1 MCSQVTDL
9 KNHPRERITFFSV
22 ADSISSENG
31 RAHFRFRSAIYFPG
45 EKKSLS
51 DRSKSKTM
59 TSATRERVSLTET
72 FIFKT
77 PKIFLNVR

>member
-31 RAHFRFRSAIYFPG
+31 RAHFRFRSAICFPG
-45 EKKSLS
+45 EKKFVRSFEVE
-51 DRSKSKTM
+51 DDDKCDEGTSKSNG
-59 TSATRERVSLTET
+59 
-72 FIFKT
+72 
-77 PKIFLNVR
+77 NVYF